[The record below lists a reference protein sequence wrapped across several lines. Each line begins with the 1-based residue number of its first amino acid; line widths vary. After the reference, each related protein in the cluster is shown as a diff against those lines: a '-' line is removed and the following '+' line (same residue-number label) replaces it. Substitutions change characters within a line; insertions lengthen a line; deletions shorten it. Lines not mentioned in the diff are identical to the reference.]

1 LYSLSLTYLN
11 CSSNQLTALLTLPNS
26 LTNFYC
32 GRNQLT
38 TLPTLPN
45 SLTDLYCDNNQ
56 LTALPTLPNGLK
68 SLRCYENQLTVL
80 PTLPNSLFDLSCYGN
95 NIRCL
100 PTLPNNLVRLTI
112 DEVKVLCIPNR
123 PISSGFYLRSNYPI
137 CNNTTIVINP
147 TLATICTGSSNSI
160 TAKATSN
167 NAMTIQWQRKSPT
180 DATYTD
186 IGTPTAYITN
196 TDATYTT
203 PPLSISDNGTLYR
216 AAFTGCTGTIYS
228 NPATVSVSTIGIAP
242 PTVTNAKCVGGSD
255 GGIVITPSG
264 GTGPYTYLWSTG
276 AKTKDLSGVQAG
288 AYAVTV
294 KDASMCPFELTNIL
308 VGTDRDIE
316 KPTFTKPVDIAI
328 VTNAA
333 CQYSADP
340 ALTGD
345 VVDEKDN
352 CSTGLNATYSDAVSD
367 GTCEGSKIIK
377 RTWTLKD
384 RFGNTADDQVQT
396 ISVLDVTKPTFT
408 RPVDKTI
415 FTDATCDY
423 NANPLVTGDV
433 VDEKDNCST
442 GLNATYTDVV
452 SDGTCEGSK
461 IIKRTWSLVD
471 KCGNKAADQVQTITV
486 LDNIIPTFTRPTDK
500 TIFTDASCGYNANL
514 SVTGD
519 VVDEKDNCSTGLNAT
534 YSDGVSNGAYQ
545 GSKIIK
551 RTWSL
556 VDKCG
561 NKAADQVQ
569 TITVLDNTKPVV
581 VCKNLSLD
589 FTYGGSVLL
598 KPEDVLQSVS
608 DNCGSIKSLA
618 LDRNIPFNSG
628 DVPGKTIVLTATD
641 QAGNQS
647 SCTATITVTRSEL
660 PHVICPDAK
669 VINFEDLPSNGS
681 VPSTTATTN
690 FPEGLKSL
698 TSIDKTYKMPCN
710 APNGTRPDGLPQ
722 DINFNADL
730 AKGACKIVVRT
741 FLAEFIG
748 FSSSCSQV
756 FYINSPDFANIIKPQ
771 DVTAACASGAPY
783 IKPEDLANTDVRIK
797 GTGYPLL
804 SNGNPI
810 TDISLCLKSSY
821 TDDPLSISVIIRTW
835 SIKDDC
841 GLELTTFTQKITI
854 STCITPQIAISG
866 EIKQET
872 GETVVATVKAYNQTD
887 IVNTMEGSFYSFPTL
902 PMGESYRIRPERN
915 ADILNGV
922 STYDISLISKYILGL
937 EVAKSPYQLIA
948 MDVNRNGE
956 VEAGDMLE
964 LRNLILRKITK
975 FSNNTAW
982 RFIPR
987 SYVFKNPENPF
998 AEDFPEILNFN
1009 KPTVNVNNADFIAV
1023 KIGDGNL
1030 SARTSNLSALQVR
1043 NAPETAFLELPDG
1056 VLEQGK
1062 EYRISVKSSIKSLV
1076 ALQFALNIDKNAVT
1090 HFSIEKGDLAQFG
1103 ESNVNI
1109 MGKKGIV
1116 TTAWS
1121 SPKSGSNDNT
1131 VFTVVLKTNKPISIR
1146 EIISLNSE
1154 IMDNFGYNTEGGEQ
1168 HLQLRFAGEKAANPV
1183 FELHQNRPNPFSN
1196 ETVISFIL
1204 PETNSTHLTIF
1215 DINGR
1220 EIYSMNQVFNKG
1232 YNEITVPK
1240 SLIKTTGVYFY
1251 RLQSEKSVAVKR
1263 MQYFND

>member
-1 LYSLSLTYLN
+1 MKKYFILNILFFLFFIQIGHTQVTYKIETKDVHNGANISMKVTTDGFTDIRGFQFSIQFAPYILRYKSVTQSNPALQGITIGDQDASLGDLSFVWTGNPISGTTLANGSTLFELNFFVVGTGGSDTKVLVTNSPIPMLTVNTALTSLSITTVGGLAKIAPFYIDFLFNKTHYCN
-11 CSSNQLTALLTLPNS
+11 TGKVTLEATPAGG
-26 LTNFYC
+26 F
-32 GRNQLT
+32 
-38 TLPTLPN
+38 
-45 SLTDLYCDNNQ
+45 
-56 LTALPTLPNGLK
+56 
-68 SLRCYENQLTVL
+68 
-80 PTLPNSLFDLSCYGN
+80 F
-95 NIRCL
+95 
-100 PTLPNNLVRLTI
+100 TI
-112 DEVKVLCIPNR
+112 D
-123 PISSGFYLRSNYPI
+123 G
-137 CNNTTIVINP
+137 NP
-147 TLATICTGSSNSI
+147 ATILDPTQLSAGDHALVYTVTSEGITVYQDIIISI
-160 TAKATSN
+160 TADKTPPVA
-167 NAMTIQWQRKSPT
+167 RCK
-180 DATYTD
+180 DATVELLTSGVALFTPDLINNLSTD
-186 IGTPTAYITN
+186 DCGVDRLTWTTVNARGGVLDCQTLGANPVTLNVFDKAGN
-196 TDATYTT
+196 TST
-203 PPLSISDNGTLYR
+203 
-216 AAFTGCTGTIYS
+216 CQ
-228 NPATVSVSTIGIAP
+228 ATVT
-242 PTVTNAKCVGGSD
+242 
-255 GGIVITPSG
+255 
-264 GTGPYTYLWSTG
+264 
-276 AKTKDLSGVQAG
+276 
-288 AYAVTV
+288 
-294 KDASMCPFELTNIL
+294 
-308 VGTDRDIE
+308 
-316 KPTFTKPVDIAI
+316 
-328 VTNAA
+328 
-333 CQYSADP
+333 
-340 ALTGD
+340 
-345 VVDEKDN
+345 
-352 CSTGLNATYSDAVSD
+352 
-367 GTCEGSKIIK
+367 
-377 RTWTLKD
+377 
-384 RFGNTADDQVQT
+384 
-396 ISVLDVTKPTFT
+396 VLDKIKPTFT
-408 RPVDKTI
+408 RPPHKTI
-415 FTDATCDY
+415 FTDASCQY
-423 NANPLVTGDV
+423 NADPALTGDV

-471 KCGNKAADQVQTITV
+471 KCGNKAADQVQTISV
-486 LDNIIPTFTRPTDK
+486 LDNIKPTFTRPTDK
-500 TIFTDASCGYNANL
+500 TIFTDATCGYNANPSL
-514 SVTGD
+514 TGD

-581 VCKNLSLD
+581 VCKNLSVD
-589 FTYGGSVLL
+589 FSFGGSVLL

-722 DINFNADL
+722 DVNFNADL

-866 EIKQET
+866 EIKRET

-1062 EYRISVKSSIKSLV
+1062 EYRIPVKSSIKSLV

-1090 HFSIEKGDLAQFG
+1090 HFSIEKGDLAQLG
-1103 ESNVNI
+1103 ESNINI

-1146 EIISLNSE
+1146 EIVSLNSE

-1168 HLQLRFAGEKAANPV
+1168 HLQLRFAGEKAANPM